1 MSIFQK
7 ISVSFLLLTCMKLH
21 AAIVSYTQDFEGM
34 QLATS
39 DSQFGPS
46 SELSIDG
53 WEVSANVF
61 DGAGNHLY
69 FYGSFYPAPNDSN
82 LGFSGVSTGDMT
94 IDNGSQYLSVYSD
107 YNNRSAHDQGNF
119 VNALFIQSFVIDEND
134 FGKTLTFSFD
144 AKRPD
149 RVDDEFGNDSSNAV
163 GNNCS
168 STCSAQAFMQVIDPS
183 NNYWTTLK
191 LFENTTWIS
200 QDEWSSY
207 SMTLELNNPL
217 LIGQILHIGFES
229 FVTNDDNST
238 VYYDNI
244 SIGISEV
251 PLPAGIYL
259 FLSGLVGLSAVRIRR
274 KSS

>member
-1 MSIFQK
+1 MSILK
-7 ISVSFLLLTCMKLH
+7 KCVVSFLLLTCMKLH

-39 DSQFGPS
+39 DGQFGPS
-46 SELSIDG
+46 SVLSIDG

-61 DGAGNHLY
+61 DSVGNYLY
-69 FYGSFYPAPNDSN
+69 FYGSFFPAPNDSN
-82 LGFSGVSTGDMT
+82 LSFSGVSTGDMT

-119 VNALFIQSFVIDEND
+119 VNALFIQSFVIDESD

-168 STCSAQAFMQVIDPS
+168 STCSAQAFIHVIDPS

-207 SMTLELNNPL
+207 SMTLELNNPA

-251 PLPAGIYL
+251 PLPAGISL
-259 FLSGLVGLSAVRIRR
+259 FLSGLVGLGAVRLRH
-274 KSS
+274 S